1 MHKIIFILIFILSVG
16 QNSYGAD
23 LDEVVHPKA
32 FENIEAWISD
42 TESPLFVS
50 FNVDAVR
57 KNRNQFDY
65 SHVTVAGDVVTFTE
79 KNGYLAYRIVSN
91 TEDALHIIF
100 YNNGGGTLT
109 TATDMTFAKVSKAM
123 LVHGKS
129 QTIKL
134 LELIELGSVQ

>member
-1 MHKIIFILIFILSVG
+1 MFKIIFILIFIVSAC

-23 LDEVVHPKA
+23 VEAVIHPKA
-32 FENIEAWISD
+32 FENIESWISD
-42 TESPLFVS
+42 TESPLYLS

-65 SHVTVAGDVVTFTE
+65 SQVTVTGNLVNFTRE
-79 KNGYLAYRIVSN
+79 NGYLAYKIVSN
-91 TEDALHIIF
+91 TDHTLQIIF

-109 TATDMTFAKVSKAM
+109 TATDMTFAKVTKSI
-123 LVHGKS
+123 LVHGQS

-134 LELIELGSVQ
+134 LELIELSSVQ